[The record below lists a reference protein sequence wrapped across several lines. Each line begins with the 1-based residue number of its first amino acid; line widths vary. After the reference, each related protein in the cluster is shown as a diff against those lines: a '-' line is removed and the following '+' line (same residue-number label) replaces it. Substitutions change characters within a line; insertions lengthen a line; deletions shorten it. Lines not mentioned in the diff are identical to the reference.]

1 MTLALSLAISL
12 VLVTATVLLHY
23 ELLQFAASLPGRL
36 TFSTRPRILVVLA
49 VVVAAHVVEAALY
62 AAAFYVMQIHLE
74 LGKLV
79 GHLEGDFLDFFY
91 FSVATYT
98 TLGIGDV
105 HPSGA
110 MRLLAGVE
118 ALNGLVLIGWS
129 ASFTYLTME
138 RFWDTKRDAPA
149 RTVAGTRALTSNND

>member
-1 MTLALSLAISL
+1 M
-12 VLVTATVLLHY
+12 
-23 ELLQFAASLPGRL
+23 Q
-36 TFSTRPRILVVLA
+36 
-49 VVVAAHVVEAALY
+49 AH
-62 AAAFYVMQIHLE
+62 FQ
-74 LGKLV
+74 LGALV

-91 FSVATYT
+91 FSIATYT

-110 MRLLAGVE
+110 MRLVAGVE

-138 RFWDTKRDAPA
+138 RFWDTNRDTP
-149 RTVAGTRALTSNND
+149 RTQAVDA

>member
-1 MTLALSLAISL
+1 MDIVLALGIGLL
-12 VLVTATVLLHY
+12 LVTATVLLHY
-23 ELLQFAASLPGRL
+23 ELLQFAAGLPDRL
-36 TFSTRPRILVVLA
+36 TVPTRSKILIVIA
-49 VVVAAHVVEAALY
+49 VVVTAHILEASLY
-62 AAAFYVMQIHLE
+62 AVAFYSMQTHLQ

-79 GHLEGDFLDFFY
+79 GHLEGDLIDFVY
-91 FSVATYT
+91 FFFATYT

-110 MRLLAGVE
+110 MRLVAAVE

-138 RFWDTKRDAPA
+138 RFWDTKRE
-149 RTVAGTRALTSNND
+149 GTEASVPSSSMRQIK